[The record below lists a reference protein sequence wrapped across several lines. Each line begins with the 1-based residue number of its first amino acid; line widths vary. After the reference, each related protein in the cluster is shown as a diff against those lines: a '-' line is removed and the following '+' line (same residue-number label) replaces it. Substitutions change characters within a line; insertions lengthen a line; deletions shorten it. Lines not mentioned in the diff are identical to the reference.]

1 MSVLVIDVGTSGL
14 RAAIVNDDS
23 TLGVVCYEEF
33 APSTPA
39 PGMVE
44 FDAMAMKQAVLRV
57 ARTAMASESQTH
69 AAQTR
74 AAQTRAAQIRAIGI
88 TNQRASTI
96 AWRKST
102 GEPLGPAIGWQ
113 DLRTIFD
120 CIMAKTNHSISLQPN
135 QTATKAA
142 WMLNNYVSDEAE
154 RASEDICIGTVDS
167 WVVSVLTQGAVHA
180 TDVSN
185 AAITGLSH
193 SDGQTWNTNVMS
205 ILGLH
210 AHQFAT
216 IVPSSGFIGHATALD
231 GAPPIMSM
239 VGDQQASLVG
249 QGCISPGKT
258 KITFGTGGMLDVFIG
273 SQPPVRA
280 QRSTGG
286 TFPIVAF
293 STSTE
298 IFYGA
303 EAIMLSAGTNIEWLR
318 DDMQLVS
325 TAAQTDEIA
334 ATCATTE
341 GVVYV
346 PALLGLGTPHWD
358 YGARGTLLGITRGTT
373 RAHIVRA
380 VLEGVAHRGVDLV
393 DAAQV
398 DTGLE
403 ITELRID
410 GGMSR
415 NASFVQALADASGR
429 TVRVSPVTEAT
440 TLGAGFLA
448 GVAAGVWNSFEEP
461 CGATQPASIVAPLGN
476 PGVSRQQWGEAISRA
491 RSWIPDLSAL
501 DF

>member
-14 RAAIVNDDS
+14 RAAIVNHDS
-23 TLGVVCYEEF
+23 TLGQVCYEEF

-44 FDAMAMKQAVLRV
+44 FDATAMKQAVLGV
-57 ARTAMASESQTH
+57 ARTALASASQIH
-69 AAQTR
+69 AV
-74 AAQTRAAQIRAIGI
+74 GI

-120 CIMAKTNHSISLQPN
+120 CIMAKTNHSIALQPN

-142 WMLNNYVSDEAE
+142 WMLNNYITDEAE

-167 WVVSVLTQGAVHA
+167 WVVSVLTRGTVHA
-180 TDVSN
+180 TDASN
-185 AAITGLSH
+185 AAVTGLSD
-193 SDGQTWNTNVMS
+193 SGGQTWNSGVMK

-210 AHQFAT
+210 EHQFAT
-216 IVPSSGFIGHATALD
+216 IVSSSGFIGNATELD

-249 QGCISPGKT
+249 QGCISSGKT

-293 STSTE
+293 STSQE

-325 TAAQTDEIA
+325 SAAQTDEVA

-373 RAHIVRA
+373 RAHVVRA

-398 DTGLE
+398 DTGLDV
-403 ITELRID
+403 TELRID

-415 NASFVQALADASGR
+415 NATFVQALADASGR
-429 TVRVSPVTEAT
+429 EVRVSPITEAT

-448 GVAAGVWNSFEEP
+448 GVAAGVWSSLEEP
-461 CGATQPASIVAPLGN
+461 CNAIEPASIVAPLGN
-476 PGVSRQQWGEAISRA
+476 PGVSRQQWAEAISRA

>member
-393 DAAQV
+393 DAAQI